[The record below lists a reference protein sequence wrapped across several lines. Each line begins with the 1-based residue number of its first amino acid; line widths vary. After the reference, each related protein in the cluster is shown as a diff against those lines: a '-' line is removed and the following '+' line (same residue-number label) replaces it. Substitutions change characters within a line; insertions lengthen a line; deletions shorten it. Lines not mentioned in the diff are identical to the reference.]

1 MFNVIFLQSP
11 LHFQIYLKISIS
23 EKGQICTSL
32 MIWNNYLPAYFPND
46 FTKRCEMVLYE
57 NVFILQA
64 VTFLMGYLLF
74 RKKQMVCDECK
85 GFFTHL
91 RFFVATF
98 NRKKG
103 RFHFKKR
110 SKFTKNFRN
119 KNKKQWFLV
128 VLLYVNPTH
137 HCCKEILCMLL
148 PSLSSKLE
156 IGSQNLCQH
165 TVPKR

>member
-1 MFNVIFLQSP
+1 
-11 LHFQIYLKISIS
+11 
-23 EKGQICTSL
+23 

-98 NRKKG
+98 NRKKADFIL
-103 RFHFKKR
+103 RKEV
-110 SKFTKNFRN
+110 SLLSNFLQ
-119 KNKKQWFLV
+119 KVQKQEKQWFFV
-128 VLLYVNPTH
+128 VLVYVNLTH